1 MLFLTIRL
9 YARYERIKER
19 HESTKD
25 ERERERER
33 ECELREKRKKRERN
47 GLSATTVVRPIAR

>member
-33 ECELREKRKKRERN
+33 ERVRVKRKNKKTRKKRPKRDN
-47 GLSATTVVRPIAR
+47 GGQTYS